1 MFKSMREFLNAVI
14 ADKADEKDKVK
25 KYAEAEITKLD
36 ARNEKRRATPTKA
49 QTENA
54 TIKAKILEVLADGA
68 KVGAEVGK
76 ALDISTQKAVA
87 LLGQL
92 VDEGKVVRAEV
103 KVKGKGKVLQFAL
116 ADNEGEGEE

>member
-1 MFKSMREFLNAVI
+1 MFKSTREFLNAVI
-14 ADKADEKDKVK
+14 ATENAELVEFAKAEL
-25 KYAEAEITKLD
+25 AKLD

-54 TIKAKILEVLADGA
+54 ELKVKILAVLAEGA

-92 VDEGKVVRAEV
+92 VDEGKVVKAEV
-103 KVKGKGKVLQFAL
+103 KVKGKGKVLSFAV
-116 ADNEGEGEE
+116 AE